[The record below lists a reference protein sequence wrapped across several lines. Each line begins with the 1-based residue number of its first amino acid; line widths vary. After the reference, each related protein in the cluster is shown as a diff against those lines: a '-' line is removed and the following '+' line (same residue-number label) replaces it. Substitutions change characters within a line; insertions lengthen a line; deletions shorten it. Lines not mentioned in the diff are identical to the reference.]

1 MKTVIFNPYK
11 TENIPAFFNSVL
23 NENVTQDYIFF
34 IFNDIA
40 DEIKDIQEFT
50 GKYVDLMKRMDLP
63 FSFFPYYIH
72 FNKTMVKTAK
82 IPSPRARIT
91 SKDYGKF
98 DVIGS
103 LGYGA
108 FAIDVQKANEIG
120 FRFNEKYKK
129 AFYMQNMVNAF
140 VNAGK
145 WISYIQFVDV
155 MDSFSLMKKNIKTG
169 YEISNNVFQKEKE
182 EFMKE
187 NTFQTIDMNEFIKRI
202 KERYGEKKNDAV

>member
-1 MKTVIFNPYK
+1 
-11 TENIPAFFNSVL
+11 
-23 NENVTQDYIFF
+23 
-34 IFNDIA
+34 
-40 DEIKDIQEFT
+40 
-50 GKYVDLMKRMDLP
+50 
-63 FSFFPYYIH
+63 
-72 FNKTMVKTAK
+72 
-82 IPSPRARIT
+82 
-91 SKDYGKF
+91 
-98 DVIGS
+98 
-103 LGYGA
+103 
-108 FAIDVQKANEIG
+108 
-120 FRFNEKYKK
+120 
-129 AFYMQNMVNAF
+129 MQNMVNAF